1 MSRMDESSEPGS
13 GHHDYDDGSHC
24 RLDPPKCYE
33 GSVGVQ
39 GLGNSRTHSL
49 WPIARR
55 ATDMEVED
63 ASVMSSG
70 SGAARASEAGS
81 GLVRMESADSKRAKV
96 VQSEVDRVR
105 LLPASSAYAIHRL
118 RVLNKMLDLLRVDP
132 AKRTKTEVD
141 ELELLFAGMS
151 F

>member
-1 MSRMDESSEPGS
+1 
-13 GHHDYDDGSHC
+13 
-24 RLDPPKCYE
+24 
-33 GSVGVQ
+33 
-39 GLGNSRTHSL
+39 
-49 WPIARR
+49 
-55 ATDMEVED
+55 MEVED